1 MCASIHKNV
10 PIFGDDKNE
19 GYRCKKEKTSPA
31 NASFNKNV
39 HVELLEVKNGPHKEL
54 CTILS
59 RRHIKIS
66 FIAF

>member
-19 GYRCKKEKTSPA
+19 GYCCKKERTSPA

-39 HVELLEVKNGPHKEL
+39 HVELLEVKMVLTESYAQFFRDD
-54 CTILS
+54 I
-59 RRHIKIS
+59 
-66 FIAF
+66 